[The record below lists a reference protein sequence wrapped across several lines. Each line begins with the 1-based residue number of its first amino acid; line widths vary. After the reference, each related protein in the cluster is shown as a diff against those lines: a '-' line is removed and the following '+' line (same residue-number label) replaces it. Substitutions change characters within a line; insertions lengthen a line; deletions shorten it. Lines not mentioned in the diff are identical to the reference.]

1 MSLFIDFKVFP
12 QSGRQQLVLDKSG
25 ILKCFILAAPQ
36 DGKANK
42 EIIEFIARL
51 LGLKKQDIQITSG
64 ATTRKKRLMILTC
77 MTYEQFLIKV
87 GLENQNTIFAK

>member
-1 MSLFIDFKVFP
+1 MPLFIDLKVFP

-25 ILKCFILAAPQ
+25 ILKCYILAAPE

-51 LGLKKQDIQITSG
+51 LKLKKQDIEIVG
-64 ATTRKKRLMILTC
+64 GLIARKKRLVIQTD
-77 MTYEQFLIKV
+77 MTYEHFLSKV
-87 GLENQNTIFAK
+87 GLESQSSMFAK

>member
-1 MSLFIDFKVFP
+1 MPLFIDFKVFP

-25 ILKCFILAAPQ
+25 ILKCFILAAPE

-51 LGLKKQDIQITSG
+51 LSLKKQDIEIVGGLIS
-64 ATTRKKRLMILTC
+64 RKKRLVIQTDMS
-77 MTYEQFLIKV
+77 YEHFLSVV
-87 GLENQNTIFAK
+87 GLESQSSIFVK